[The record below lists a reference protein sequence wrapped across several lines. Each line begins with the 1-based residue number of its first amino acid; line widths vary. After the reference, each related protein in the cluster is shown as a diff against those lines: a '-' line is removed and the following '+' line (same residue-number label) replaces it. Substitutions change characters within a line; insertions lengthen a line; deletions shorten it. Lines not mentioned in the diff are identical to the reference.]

1 MNVIRRTMKGSR
13 GFTLVEIAIVVA
25 IIGLLLLIALPLFS
39 GARVRAYI
47 AEARSLSSEWK
58 ALAWSCLVERNF
70 RESRCDTMPE
80 TGWSA
85 PLDSDVWDWNPALPG
100 TGAFLACGT
109 AGPIDASA
117 LGVCGGLADTTSST
131 AWIALVVPPNT
142 GFIPPLMNYA
152 LVIATNTGRVY
163 EIPADGSVVTT
174 P

>member
-58 ALAWSCLVERNF
+58 ALAWSCMVERNF
-70 RESRCDTMPE
+70 RESRCDTLIE
-80 TGWSA
+80 HGYSQ
-85 PLDSDVWDWNPALPG
+85 PLDSDVWDWNPAAPG

-117 LGVCGGLADTTSST
+117 LAPCAGLVDSISST
-131 AWIALVVPPNT
+131 VWVALVVPPNP
-142 GFIPPLMNYA
+142 GFIPFDERYA